1 MPLISIRRY
10 LLALIASLFVA
21 GCGGG
26 DASSA
31 PPPTDF
37 SVAEGNGQVTVTWTA
52 TPGVDYWIMYS
63 ASSSPVNLKSPF
75 GAHVWLNNV
84 KSPLV
89 ISGLTNGQ
97 AYSFAM
103 DARINGGPGGAQTA
117 SVTKVPRLAGATS
130 TWKPVSGLDSSKDFK
145 GLAYGVATDSGVNY
159 YIAAGDGG
167 AIYSSTDLTNWSV
180 TTSNSAVNFNAAVY
194 ALGKFVAVGSG
205 TSNNIVSSAG
215 LSSWN
220 AATTTVPGS
229 SNQLPDGLNAV
240 ATDGTT
246 VVAVGD
252 SGKIWYSTDAS
263 VWSPTSVNTSDL
275 YGVAYLASGK
285 WLAVGRGGVL
295 LTSTNGQ
302 TWTESSQSTIATVT
316 TLRAVTAV
324 GSTWVAVGENGV
336 ILTSLDS
343 GASWSDY
350 SIPSGPTFY
359 AVNGSMTTVNSLTQ
373 FLAVGAGGAAY
384 TSGNGQD
391 WSRQTTD
398 LSAALYS
405 VLGSATQYLAVG
417 AAGTSTISK

>member
-1 MPLISIRRY
+1 MPLISTRRY
-10 LLALIASLFVA
+10 LLALIASVFVA

-37 SVAEGNGQVTVTWTA
+37 SVAQGNGQVTVTWTA

-75 GAHVWLNNV
+75 GSHTWLNNV

-117 SVTKVPRLAGATS
+117 SVTKVPRLAGAAS
-130 TWKPVSGLDSSKDFK
+130 TWKPVSGLDSNKDFK
-145 GLAYGVATDSGVNY
+145 GLAYGLATDSGVNY
-159 YIAAGDGG
+159 YIAAGGGG
-167 AIYSSTDLTNWSV
+167 AIYSSPDLTNWSV
-180 TTSNSAVNFNAAVY
+180 TTSNSSVNFNAAVY
-194 ALGKFVAVGSG
+194 VLGKFVAVGSG

-215 LSSWN
+215 LSSWS
-220 AATTTVPGS
+220 AATTAV
-229 SNQLPDGLNAV
+229 PDGLNAV

-252 SGKIWYSTDAS
+252 SGKIWYSIDAS
-263 VWSPTSVNTSDL
+263 VWSPTSVNSSDL

-302 TWTESSQSTIATVT
+302 AWAESNQSRIATDK

-324 GSTWVAVGENGV
+324 GGTWVAVGENGA
-336 ILTSLDS
+336 ILTSMDS
-343 GASWSDY
+343 GASWASDY

-359 AVNGSMTTVNSLTQ
+359 SVNASMTTVNSLTQ

-384 TSGNGQD
+384 TSSNGQD
-391 WSRQTTD
+391 WTRQSTD

-405 VLGSATQYLAVG
+405 VLGSATQYIAVG